1 MLDHQESAGEADVDD
16 RAELF
21 DGKVGDQP
29 DAAETGGVDDD
40 VERARVVEQGP
51 YRVFVG
57 DVDPRGAVRIAEFG
71 GDGVSTVGVAV
82 RDDHPAVGTFL
93 TGQCMRHRLADAGG
107 AADDDS
113 VAVGHSCTLSGRGSD
128 HLAAITRHGSA

>member
-1 MLDHQESAGEADVDD
+1 MLDHQESAGEADIDD
-16 RAELF
+16 RAEIF

-40 VERARVVEQGP
+40 VEHARVVEQGP

-71 GDGVSTVGVAV
+71 GDGVGTVGVAV
-82 RDDHPAVGTFL
+82 RDDHPAVGRR
-93 TGQCMRHRLADAGG
+93 QCMRHRLSDAGG

-113 VAVGHSCTLSGRGSD
+113 VAIGHSCTLSGRGSD
-128 HLAAITRHGSA
+128 HLAAITRQGSA